1 MLHSL
6 AGLKTQKSRTK
17 CGFVKIGVLRLTTH
31 VTDGSKRTNNKFR
44 CWTILIATKI
54 LFKHMKMYVTVEPL

>member
-17 CGFVKIGVLRLTTH
+17 CSFVEDRCFEAYYASDL
-31 VTDGSKRTNNKFR
+31 GSKRTNDNFFAGR
-44 CWTILIATKI
+44 F
-54 LFKHMKMYVTVEPL
+54 LFQQRYFLYENVYYNGTSI